1 MSDQIT
7 DPVEKLLVKDAA
19 KEDMLRQL
27 GLAQRSLL
35 EDVREFR
42 EAWKAATGVGWATA
56 DLKKAGFCD
65 PARLPRQASPRDSNR
80 RRTPALADADTVEE

>member
-1 MSDQIT
+1 MADQIT
-7 DPVEKLLVKDAA
+7 DPVEKLLVRDAA
-19 KEDMLRQL
+19 KEGMLRQL

-42 EAWKAATGVGWATA
+42 EAWKAATGVGWATV

-65 PARLPRQASPRDSNR
+65 PVRACQMVCVRGEVSLR
-80 RRTPALADADTVEE
+80 RRH